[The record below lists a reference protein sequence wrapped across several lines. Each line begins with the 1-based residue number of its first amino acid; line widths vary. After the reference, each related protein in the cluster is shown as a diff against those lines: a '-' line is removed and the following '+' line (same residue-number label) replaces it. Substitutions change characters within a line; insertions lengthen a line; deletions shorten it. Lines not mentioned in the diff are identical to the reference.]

1 MSDGLGSAES
11 GLRDVQTRAET
22 QRAGGHPEE
31 GERSPI
37 SSDYSVTILLKRVSF
52 L

>member
-1 MSDGLGSAES
+1 MSDGLGPAES
-11 GLRDVQTRAET
+11 GLRDVQTCAET

-31 GERSPI
+31 GGRSPI
-37 SSDYSVTILLKRVSF
+37 GCDYSRTILLKRVSF